1 MTYRQQDHV
10 TKDRNL
16 LDDLRHQLPSAVAS
30 PQAARVHSHLGARI
44 YFEPKDLAIM
54 NSPNERLNN
63 VCLNGIAATLH
74 TFLDNPTKRQCAL
87 FTTFDLPM
95 VRYNASDDDIWRRC
109 HRAEYWSKDVW
120 ILPIHRTRPNLHW
133 VLCCI
138 FPHNHELLLFDSLSE
153 SSSWKREIKVRSF
166 ASEVPDLC
174 YYLLP

>member
-16 LDDLRHQLPSAVAS
+16 LDDLRRQLPIADVSLE
-30 PQAARVHSHLGARI
+30 AARIHCYHGTRI
-44 YFEPKDLAIM
+44 LFEPTDLAIM
-54 NSPNERLNN
+54 NSQNERLND

-74 TFLDNPTKRQCAL
+74 TFFDNPTSRQCAL

-138 FPHNHELLLFDSLSE
+138 IPHNHELLLFDSLSE
-153 SSSWKREIKVRSF
+153 SYSWKREIKVRSF
-166 ASEVPDLC
+166 ASEVSGL
-174 YYLLP
+174 